1 MEKKNIVIL
10 GAGPGLGNHIAEEF
24 GNHGFRTI
32 LMARR
37 EEALKQY
44 ITELKD
50 KDIEADYQ
58 VVDCAKNESIKSALS
73 NIQQKYG
80 IIDVLIYN
88 TAVLQGGSPMELTP
102 EELSARY
109 QADVAG
115 ALCAAQ
121 QVIPCMKNKKDGA
134 ILFTGGGLALNPM
147 PAFTSISVHKAA
159 LRALAIALHKELEN
173 TGVYTG
179 IVNIKGN
186 IGSDDYYSPAKIATL
201 FYRLYEER
209 NEIEITY

>member
-1 MEKKNIVIL
+1 MKKKNIVVL
-10 GAGPGLGNHIAEEF
+10 GAGPGLGNHIAKDF

-37 EEALKQY
+37 EDALKQY
-44 ITELKD
+44 IAELKD
-50 KDIEADYQ
+50 KGIEADYQ
-58 VVDCAKNESIKSALS
+58 IVDCARNDSIKSALS
-73 NIQQKYG
+73 KVQQEYG
-80 IIDVLIYN
+80 GIDVLAYN
-88 TAVLQGGSPMELTP
+88 TAVLQGGSPLELTP
-102 EELSARY
+102 EELSSRY
-109 QADVAG
+109 QTDVAG
-115 ALCAAQ
+115 ALCAIQ
-121 QVIPCMKNKKDGA
+121 QVIPYMKDKKDGA
-134 ILFTGGGLALNPM
+134 ILFTGGGLALDPM

-173 TGVYTG
+173 TGIYAG

-209 NEIEITY
+209 KEIEITY

>member
-1 MEKKNIVIL
+1 MEKKNIAIL

-24 GNHGFRTI
+24 GKHGFRAI

-50 KDIEADYQ
+50 NGIDADYQ
-58 VVDCAKNESIKSALS
+58 VVDCADNESIKSALS
-73 NIQQKYG
+73 KAQQKYG
-80 IIDVLIYN
+80 GIDVLVYN
-88 TAVLQGGSPMELTP
+88 TAVLQGGSPLELTP

-121 QVIPCMKNKKDGA
+121 QVIPYMKDKKDGA
-134 ILFTGGGLALNPM
+134 ILFTGGGLGLNPM

-159 LRALAIALHKELEN
+159 LRALAIVLHKELEG
-173 TGVYTG
+173 TGIHTG
-179 IVNIKGN
+179 IVNIKGG
-186 IGSDDYYSPAKIATL
+186 IGSDDYYSPEKIASL